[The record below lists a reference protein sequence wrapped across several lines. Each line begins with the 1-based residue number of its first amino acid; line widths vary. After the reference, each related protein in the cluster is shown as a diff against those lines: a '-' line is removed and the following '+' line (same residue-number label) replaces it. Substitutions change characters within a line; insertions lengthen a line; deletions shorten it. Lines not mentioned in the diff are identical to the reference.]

1 MHGDLDTQG
10 TCAVPQTIAAGGTY
24 SCQFDASVTGNA
36 GDSETDTV
44 TASGQDDDGNA
55 VSDDDDAV
63 VEIDDVASAMHVVKT
78 AGTAADGDIFH
89 INEPGGTVTFYVT
102 VYNDSTVDSITI
114 DTLTDDVHGDV
125 TLLTTT
131 CTLPQTIVA
140 GDSYACTFDASV
152 TGDPGDTETDTV
164 TASGQDDDG
173 NAVSDD
179 DDAVV
184 EIDDVASAM
193 HVVKTAGTAAD
204 GDIFHINEP
213 GGTVTFYVTVYNDST
228 VDSITIDTLTDDVH
242 GDLDTQG
249 TCAVPQTIAAGGTY
263 SCQFDASVTGNAGD
277 SETDTVTASGQDDDG
292 NAVSD
297 DDDAVVEI
305 DDVASAMHVVKT
317 AGTAAD
323 GATFHINE
331 PGGTVTFYVTVYNDS
346 TVDSITI
353 DTLTTTCT
361 AM

>member
-78 AGTAADGDIFH
+78 AGTAADGATFH

-249 TCAVPQTIAAGGTY
+249 TCAVPQTIAAGG
-263 SCQFDASVTGNAGD
+263 
-277 SETDTVTASGQDDDG
+277 
-292 NAVSD
+292 
-297 DDDAVVEI
+297 
-305 DDVASAMHVVKT
+305 H
-317 AGTAAD
+317 TAAS
-323 GATFHINE
+323 
-331 PGGTVTFYVTVYNDS
+331 S
-346 TVDSITI
+346 TP
-353 DTLTTTCT
+353 
-361 AM
+361 A

>member
-1 MHGDLDTQG
+1 M
-10 TCAVPQTIAAGGTY
+10 
-24 SCQFDASVTGNA
+24 
-36 GDSETDTV
+36 
-44 TASGQDDDGNA
+44 
-55 VSDDDDAV
+55 
-63 VEIDDVASAMHVVKT
+63 
-78 AGTAADGDIFH
+78 
-89 INEPGGTVTFYVT
+89 
-102 VYNDSTVDSITI
+102 
-114 DTLTDDVHGDV
+114 
-125 TLLTTT
+125 
-131 CTLPQTIVA
+131 A

-228 VDSITIDTLTDDVH
+228 VDSITIDTLDDDVH

-263 SCQFDASVTGNAGD
+263 SCTVRRQRDGESR
-277 SETDTVTASGQDDDG
+277 ETARPTR
-292 NAVSD
+292 
-297 DDDAVVEI
+297 
-305 DDVASAMHVVKT
+305 
-317 AGTAAD
+317 
-323 GATFHINE
+323 
-331 PGGTVTFYVTVYNDS
+331 
-346 TVDSITI
+346 
-353 DTLTTTCT
+353 
-361 AM
+361 